1 VTNQS
6 LYVLSV
12 VLPHFGFCAF
22 ARASAWMPRARQR
35 IAAVHGVVARRSA
48 KTDTC
53 FGRQRVRTLGG
64 RQNEAKLMWHR
75 SKRGGQ
81 RK

>member
-6 LYVLSV
+6 LSVLSV

-22 ARASAWMPRARQR
+22 ARASAWIPRACLR
-35 IAAVHGVVARRSA
+35 IAAVHRVVARRSA

-53 FGRQRVRTLGG
+53 SGRQRVRTLGA
-64 RQNEAKLMWHR
+64 RQTEAKLM
-75 SKRGGQ
+75 
-81 RK
+81 